1 MKLTSLLSGRRR
13 SEPKHLLRIKLFT
26 MIMLIACL
34 TGYLAVLII
43 DVNQGASIIVTSYV
57 NVDGVRP
64 PNLHFSG
71 VYNASITGCAEAHMV
86 NKEFVPVDCLGDM
99 KQSYD
104 EKSKK
109 FLVDYQP
116 SKDVFF
122 SKNSLYYI
130 VLFFVVHE
138 EITLEKPWEM
148 FLAAYDSERDL
159 YYQNPSDDVDDM
171 IFAMNTYSIVPN
183 QGYKFAYSN
192 IIREAI
198 VPSWMDDFGVPPTYE
213 QKPYITSNLVG
224 GQLQNKNSGGM
235 LQFTIQPKYI
245 NTIQLNREVRTRTY
259 LGSLGLIGGAWGLAA
274 AIYTFLF
281 GAKTLQPWGVVQS
294 YCCGFSRL
302 TQNKLKDSLPIVPFS
317 DDPNTKGHQINSLSL
332 AEQNNLLLSRLNNLE
347 SFLQEYVVD
356 VKYLDRIR
364 DNMNTANN
372 TGYNQNT
379 NSESSTLGTIS
390 SHQ

>member
-1 MKLTSLLSGRRR
+1 MKLTSLLSGSRR

-43 DVNQGASIIVTSYV
+43 DVNQGASIIVTSYF

-71 VYNASITGCAEAHMV
+71 VYNTSITGCVEARMV
-86 NKEFVPVDCLGDM
+86 NEKFVPVDCLGEV

-109 FLVDYQP
+109 FLMGYQP

-122 SKNSLYYI
+122 SKKSLYYI
-130 VLFFVVHE
+130 LLFFVVRE

-171 IFAMNTYSIVPN
+171 IFAMNTYNIVPN
-183 QGYKFAYSN
+183 QNYRFTYSN

-224 GQLQNKNSGGM
+224 GQLQNKNLDGF

-302 TQNKLKDSLPIVPFS
+302 TQNKLKDSLSIVPFS

-372 TGYNQNT
+372 TGDNQNT

>member
-1 MKLTSLLSGRRR
+1 
-13 SEPKHLLRIKLFT
+13 
-26 MIMLIACL
+26 
-34 TGYLAVLII
+34 
-43 DVNQGASIIVTSYV
+43 
-57 NVDGVRP
+57 
-64 PNLHFSG
+64 
-71 VYNASITGCAEAHMV
+71 
-86 NKEFVPVDCLGDM
+86 
-99 KQSYD
+99 
-104 EKSKK
+104 
-109 FLVDYQP
+109 
-116 SKDVFF
+116 
-122 SKNSLYYI
+122 
-130 VLFFVVHE
+130 
-138 EITLEKPWEM
+138 M

-171 IFAMNTYSIVPN
+171 IFAMNTYNIVPN
-183 QGYKFAYSN
+183 QNYRFTYSN

-224 GQLQNKNSGGM
+224 GQLQNKNLDGF

-245 NTIQLNREVRTRTY
+245 NTIQLNREVSQIIKYDIFKRTRTY

-302 TQNKLKDSLPIVPFS
+302 TQNKLKDSLSIVPFS

-372 TGYNQNT
+372 TGDNQNT

>member
-1 MKLTSLLSGRRR
+1 
-13 SEPKHLLRIKLFT
+13 
-26 MIMLIACL
+26 
-34 TGYLAVLII
+34 
-43 DVNQGASIIVTSYV
+43 
-57 NVDGVRP
+57 
-64 PNLHFSG
+64 
-71 VYNASITGCAEAHMV
+71 
-86 NKEFVPVDCLGDM
+86 M

-109 FLVDYQP
+109 FLIDYQP

-122 SKNSLYYI
+122 SKGSLYNI
-130 VLFFVVHE
+130 VLFFLVYE

-148 FLAAYDSERDL
+148 FLAAYDSERDF

-171 IFAMNTYSIVPN
+171 IFAMNTYNIAPN
-183 QGYKFAYSN
+183 QDYRFTYSN

-198 VPSWMDDFGVPPTYE
+198 VPSWMNDFGVPPTYE

-224 GQLQNKNSGGM
+224 GPLQNKNSDGM
-235 LQFTIQPKYI
+235 LQFIIQPKYI

-302 TQNKLKDSLPIVPFS
+302 TQKKLKNSLPIVPFS
-317 DDPNTKGHQINSLSL
+317 DDHNTKGHQINSLSL
-332 AEQNNLLLSRLNNLE
+332 AEQNKLLLSRLNNLE

-372 TGYNQNT
+372 TGDNQNT

>member
-1 MKLTSLLSGRRR
+1 MKLTSLLGGRRR
-13 SEPKHLLRIKLFT
+13 SEPKHLLGIKLFT

-43 DVNQGASIIVTSYV
+43 DVNQGASIIVTSYF

-71 VYNASITGCAEAHMV
+71 VYNASITGCVEARMV
-86 NKEFVPVDCLGDM
+86 NKAFVPVDCLGDM

-109 FLVDYQP
+109 FLIDYQP

-122 SKNSLYYI
+122 SKGSLYNI
-130 VLFFVVHE
+130 VLFFLVYE

-148 FLAAYDSERDL
+148 FLAAYDSERDF

-171 IFAMNTYSIVPN
+171 IFAMNTYNIAPN
-183 QGYKFAYSN
+183 QDYRFTYSN

-198 VPSWMDDFGVPPTYE
+198 VPSWMNDFGVPPTYE

-224 GQLQNKNSGGM
+224 GPLQNKNSD
-235 LQFTIQPKYI
+235 
-245 NTIQLNREVRTRTY
+245 
-259 LGSLGLIGGAWGLAA
+259 
-274 AIYTFLF
+274 

-302 TQNKLKDSLPIVPFS
+302 TQKKLKNSLPIVPFS
-317 DDPNTKGHQINSLSL
+317 DDHNTKGHQINSLSL
-332 AEQNNLLLSRLNNLE
+332 AEQNKLLLSRLNNLE

-372 TGYNQNT
+372 TGDNQNT